1 MKVGMTSSTFTCCF
15 WYFPSSCDFTMY
27 WCIFMLDS
35 LCLRSC
41 GNPVYP
47 HNTGMG
53 LSSPLFISRIES
65 MDAFIQE
72 IKMAFQVFSLPR
84 SQLFLCHRP
93 NIQSGFC
100 PRASQPE
107 NMAELRDK
115 SIGNAPKTLH
125 TEGQGF
131 SGVDVI
137 DAQSSLNHSWDLYL
151 RVLRTAWPE
160 HTLKHSC
167 MCSKPPT

>member
-1 MKVGMTSSTFTCCF
+1 
-15 WYFPSSCDFTMY
+15 
-27 WCIFMLDS
+27 
-35 LCLRSC
+35 
-41 GNPVYP
+41 
-47 HNTGMG
+47 
-53 LSSPLFISRIES
+53 

-72 IKMAFQVFSLPR
+72 IKMAFQVFSLPS
-84 SQLFLCHRP
+84 SQLFLCHRS

-115 SIGNAPKTLH
+115 SIGNAPETLH

-137 DAQSSLNHSWDLYL
+137 DAQSSLNHS
-151 RVLRTAWPE
+151 
-160 HTLKHSC
+160 
-167 MCSKPPT
+167 